1 MCVML
6 FGVATC
12 NAHSE
17 FAAKTININSNLL
30 SFGFQIACN
39 RSFGNVFLSNISVII
54 TFHFALMFLLVKST
68 ESTRCYETGTQ
79 CEYDYCRI
87 LLKFRSRNFNEN
99 ENEILCSET
108 VFVS

>member
-1 MCVML
+1 MC
-6 FGVATC
+6 
-12 NAHSE
+12 
-17 FAAKTININSNLL
+17 
-30 SFGFQIACN
+30 
-39 RSFGNVFLSNISVII
+39 FLPIFSVII

-68 ESTRCYETGTQ
+68 ESTRCHEPGTQ

-99 ENEILCSET
+99 GNEILCSET